1 MTIKDVENFPKEILK
16 KKNLEFYK
24 AFIIHDPSEIMKV
37 NSNIDLLG
45 ITMEAAVASL
55 VNTLPIDEAMNIKG
69 KCVSFAIF
77 RVKKD
82 ELLEKDLVDNGDINF
97 ENGMISITLKDK
109 IYIIDVEDKIV
120 QDINIEIDPKTEYRV
135 CTDIKLVNA

>member
-24 AFIIHDPSEIMKV
+24 AFIIHDPSETMKV

>member
-24 AFIIHDPSEIMKV
+24 AFIIHDPSETMKV

-120 QDINIEIDPKTEYRV
+120 EDINIEIDPKTEYRV

>member
-1 MTIKDVENFPKEILK
+1 MTINEVENLPKTFLK

-55 VNTLPIDEAMNIKG
+55 VNSLPIDEAMDIKG

-77 RVKKD
+77 RIKKD
-82 ELLEKDLVDNGDINF
+82 ELLEKNLVDNGDINF

-109 IYIIDVEDKIV
+109 VYIIDVEDKII
-120 QDINIEIDPKTEYRV
+120 QDITIDIDPKTEYRI
-135 CTDIKLVNA
+135 CSNIKLENA